1 MRPEFD
7 VVLESMRRAAD
18 ADDDRAIERMIPE
31 LLNLCVQPLRDAFF
45 PMPTVMIPFVIY
57 TLEVTLAAVKQLD
70 PEATAA
76 VEDLRRN
83 YSMMVISAN
92 LTNKGKE

>member
-7 VVLESMRRAAD
+7 IVLESMRRAAM
-18 ADDDRAIERMIPE
+18 AEDDRAMDRTIRV
-31 LLNLCVQPLRDAFF
+31 LLNLCAQSLEEVFF
-45 PMPTVMIPFVIY
+45 PLPTVMTPFVIY
-57 TLEVTLAAVKQLD
+57 TLEVTLAAVKQID

-76 VEDLRRN
+76 VEDLRRRFP
-83 YSMMVISAN
+83 MMAISAN

>member
-7 VVLESMRRAAD
+7 IVLESMRRAAM
-18 ADDDRAIERMIPE
+18 AEDDRAIDRMIPE
-31 LLNLCVQPLRDAFF
+31 LLNLCVLPLRDAFF
-45 PMPTVMIPFVIY
+45 PMPTIMIPFVIY
-57 TLEVTLAAVKQLD
+57 TLEVTLAAVTQMD

-83 YSMMVISAN
+83 YPMMAISAN
-92 LTNKGKE
+92 VPNKGKE

>member
-7 VVLESMRRAAD
+7 VVLERMRRAAD
-18 ADDDRAIERMIPE
+18 ADDDRAIDRMIPE
-31 LLNLCVQPLRDAFF
+31 LLNLCVLPLRDAFF

-57 TLEVTLAAVKQLD
+57 ILETTLASVKQID

-76 VEDLRRN
+76 VEDLRRRFP
-83 YSMMVISAN
+83 MMAISAIEP
-92 LTNKGKE
+92 GGGS